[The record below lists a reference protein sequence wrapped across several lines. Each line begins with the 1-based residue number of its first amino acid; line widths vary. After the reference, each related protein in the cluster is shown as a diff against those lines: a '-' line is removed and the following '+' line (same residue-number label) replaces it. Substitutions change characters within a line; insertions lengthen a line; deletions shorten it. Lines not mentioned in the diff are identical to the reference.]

1 MRPKHQDLKDLFENN
16 FYIPEYVNTQR
27 IDRVLTEMVNDYLM
41 YCEKDLDEIQSNE
54 ASYKGLLT
62 KWRHKDCKRFQRLC
76 IELIA
81 QRFLDE
87 IVNSPDKK
95 ESEYPTLRTYYK
107 KLRRYGPDQDQ
118 EDQEDPFLSKEYIQS
133 HVFYNRETF
142 EICHQKKGNV

>member
-1 MRPKHQDLKDLFENN
+1 MKPKHEDLKDLFEHN
-16 FYIPEYVNTQR
+16 FYTPEYVNTQR

-54 ASYKGLLT
+54 ASYNGLSK
-62 KWRHKDCKRFQRLC
+62 KWGHKDCKRFQRLC

-87 IVNSPDKK
+87 IVYSPDRE
-95 ESEYPTLRTYYK
+95 ESNYPTLRTYYE

-118 EDQEDPFLSKEYIQS
+118 EDQEDPFLSKNIFN
-133 HVFYNRETF
+133 HMFFIIV
-142 EICHQKKGNV
+142 IHLKLP